1 MIKVVVTD
9 MDGTLLNE
17 KHEISERSLAA
28 IQKLYKEDI
37 RFIISTG
44 RHYISA
50 MRTLE
55 KYNLKCDYIVA
66 SGAEIRD
73 QDAKILK
80 QIPMDHSKFEDILQ
94 RIKDFPVAAR
104 FCSDEYDYV
113 LGAEEEVKESML
125 LEASYFFNVG
135 SLEEIEASP
144 QFQQRLASVRCIN
157 SIEDLRKWNVPIY
170 KIFIFAFDESII
182 HEMDKAL
189 SDIEGIV
196 SASSFS
202 SNLELTHINAQKG
215 IALKEYM
222 EQLGYSMD
230 EVMVLGDSMND
241 YSMLSMDF
249 GATVAMENAMEE
261 VKKVSK
267 YMTKSNKEDGFA
279 YAIEKMLDNKLE
291 ELRIKG

>member
-17 KHEISERSLAA
+17 KHEISEASLKA
-28 IQKLYKEDI
+28 IEKLNSENI

-44 RHYISA
+44 RHYKGA

-55 KYNLKCDYIVA
+55 KYNIKCDYIVA
-66 SGAEIRD
+66 SGAEVRD
-73 QDAKILK
+73 QEGKVLK
-80 QIPMDHSKFEDILQ
+80 QIPMKHYNFQEILD
-94 RIKDFPVAAR
+94 KVKNFPVGVR
-104 FCSDEYDYV
+104 FCSDQHDYM
-113 LGAEEEVKESML
+113 LGTKEEIKESLL
-125 LEASYFFNVG
+125 LESRYFFNTG
-135 SLEEIEASP
+135 TPEEIEASEL
-144 QFQQRLASVRCIN
+144 FQERLAGVKSIN
-157 SIEDLRKWNVPIY
+157 SVEDLKKLNVSIY
-170 KIFIFAFDESII
+170 KIFIFAYDESIV

-189 SDIEGIV
+189 SSVEGIV

-215 IALKEYM
+215 IALKEYI
-222 EQLGYSMD
+222 EKLGYSKE

-261 VKKVSK
+261 IKKVSK
-267 YMTKSNKEDGFA
+267 YMTKSNEEDGFA
-279 YAIEKMLDNKLE
+279 YAIEKMLCN
-291 ELRIKG
+291 ELDDLKVC